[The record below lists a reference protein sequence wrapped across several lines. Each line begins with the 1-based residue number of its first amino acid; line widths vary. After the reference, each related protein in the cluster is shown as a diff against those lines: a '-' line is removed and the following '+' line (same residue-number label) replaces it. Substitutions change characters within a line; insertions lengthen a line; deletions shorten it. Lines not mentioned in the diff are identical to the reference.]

1 MYLLGIVEL
10 KDDSIDFT
18 GKGISKAVSTSAK
31 ENKLLLIKY
40 LPQLIEN
47 ANEVASQPNV
57 KDKREAKQYTYLM
70 THAIVGGKRENVI
83 VTIFTDANGNKYYN
97 HILNDEE
104 NKKRFPVYLAQAANK
119 SDGIPAMREPFSTSL
134 IPQKAEKRNKPDE
147 LRNQLSD
154 GSKQAYDYALDKL
167 SKGNEKVAQSAKESA
182 FIYAR
187 MAERWFKI
195 MHEYGSKTYFP
206 EDYIKAHP
214 IAMNQ
219 PAGKDRF
226 GEPITNMTIKFRA
239 YDIETAKELKTG
251 STSTNSDARSDH
263 QQPIP
268 ILSSSNLSISDFLR
282 NVNDNLGNP
291 ISILMALRIPN
302 YGIYLEDTK
311 TGGVGAYTNTM

>member
-1 MYLLGIVEL
+1 MEKEITQQMGNAYALTQKETKKAAPKDDVVVTGDEFGKYEDLKELRAKAKAYYKEHLQGTSVHNSILGNVEL

-104 NKKRFPVYLAQAANK
+104 NKKRPPVYPAQAANK
-119 SDGIPAMREPFSTSL
+119 SDGIPAMREPFSTL
-134 IPQKAEKRNKPDE
+134 IIPQKAEKRNKPDG

-154 GSKQAYDYALDKL
+154 GGKQAYDYALDKL
-167 SKGNEKVAQSAKESA
+167 SKGNEKVAQSAKESV

-187 MAERWFKI
+187 MAERWSEI
-195 MHEYGSKTYFP
+195 MHEYGNKTYSR

-214 IAMNQ
+214 IVMNQ
-219 PAGKDRF
+219 LAGEKRYMIF
-226 GEPITNMTIKFRA
+226 PTKKNQYLAVPLEILPRKSKG
-239 YDIETAKELKTG
+239 L
-251 STSTNSDARSDH
+251 TSH
-263 QQPIP
+263 
-268 ILSSSNLSISDFLR
+268 
-282 NVNDNLGNP
+282 
-291 ISILMALRIPN
+291 
-302 YGIYLEDTK
+302 Y
-311 TGGVGAYTNTM
+311 